1 MFSAR
6 KLFTIVLIVAALGLL
21 GYALLYEE
29 HTVALFDGN
38 TRENF
43 DGDDYVNS
51 IESGQLLRRKADGK
65 LYDAKSLKPAAA
77 QIDDCPT

>member
-1 MFSAR
+1 MFSVR
-6 KLFTIVLIVAALGLL
+6 KLISLVLILVALGLL
-21 GYALLYEE
+21 GYALVYEE
-29 HTVALFDGN
+29 HTVTLFDGN

-43 DGDDYVNS
+43 GGDDYVNS

-65 LYDAKSLKPAAA
+65 LYDAKSLKPEAA